1 VYQGG
6 HDEPD
11 PRRAIGGGAVSVSV
25 ERGADVVVHGRR
37 LRRDRALIMA
47 IVNRTPDSFY
57 DQGATWRPEAAQA
70 AIEDAV
76 AAGADVVD
84 LGGVPASPGPI
95 VTEAEEIDRVRPT
108 LIWARERFPDLTLSI
123 DTYRAEVVEAL
134 LAAGAD
140 LVNDSWAGWDPDVLP
155 ATARHGAGYVCAHTG
170 GLTPRTDPVRPQY
183 DDVMGDVIADTT
195 ALAARAVEAGVP
207 AEGILL
213 DPTIDFGKN
222 TPQSLEVLRTLPR
235 LIATGWPVLLAMS
248 NKGVVGE
255 TLDVPLEGRLT
266 GTLAATA
273 LAAAQGVAM
282 VRAHQVEQTRQTVEM
297 VASVVGT
304 RPPAAAQRWMD

>member
-1 VYQGG
+1 M
-6 HDEPD
+6 
-11 PRRAIGGGAVSVSV
+11 SVSV
-25 ERGADVVVHGRR
+25 ERGAGLVVRGRP

-57 DQGATWRPEAAQA
+57 DHGATWQPEAAQA
-70 AIEDAV
+70 AVERAV
-76 AAGADVVD
+76 ASGADVVD
-84 LGGVPASPGPI
+84 LGGVPASPGPL
-95 VTEAEEIDRVRPT
+95 VTASEEIDRVRPT
-108 LIWARERFPDLTLSI
+108 LVWARERFPGLTLSI
-123 DTYRAEVVEAL
+123 DTYRAEVAEAL

-140 LVNDSWAGWDPDVLP
+140 LVNDSWAGWEDELLAV
-155 ATARHGAGYVCAHTG
+155 TARHGAGYVAAHTG
-170 GLTPRTDPVRPQY
+170 GLTPRTDPVRPRY
-183 DDVMGDVIADTT
+183 TDVMGEVVADTV
-195 ALAARAVEAGVP
+195 ALAERAVAAGVP

-222 TPQSLEVLRTLPR
+222 TLHSLEVLRNLPR

-273 LAAAQGVAM
+273 LAASQGVAM
-282 VRAHQVEQTRQTVEM
+282 VRAHQVEETRQTVEM
-297 VASVVGT
+297 VASIAGQ
-304 RPPAAAQRWMD
+304 RPPAAARRWMD

>member
-1 VYQGG
+1 
-6 HDEPD
+6 
-11 PRRAIGGGAVSVSV
+11 VSVSV
-25 ERGADVVVHGRR
+25 EQGTGMVVHGRV

-57 DQGATWRPEAAQA
+57 DNGATWEPEAAQA
-70 AIEDAV
+70 AIEHAV

-84 LGGVPASPGPI
+84 LGGVPASPGPV
-95 VTEAEEIDRVRPT
+95 VTEEEEIDRVRPT
-108 LIWARERFPDLTLSI
+108 VVWARERFPELTLSI
-123 DTYRAEVVEAL
+123 DTYRAEVAEAL

-140 LVNDSWAGWDPDVLP
+140 LVNDSWAGWDEEILP
-155 ATARHGAGYVCAHTG
+155 VTARYGAGYVAAHTG
-170 GLTPRTDPVRPQY
+170 GLTPRTDPVRPRY
-183 DDVMGDVIADTT
+183 TDVMADVVAVTTDLAD
-195 ALAARAVEAGVP
+195 RAVAAGVP

-222 TPQSLEVLRTLPR
+222 TLHSLEVLRNLPQ

-273 LAAAQGVAM
+273 LAASHGVAM
-282 VRAHQVEQTRQTVEM
+282 VRAHQVEETRQTVEM
-297 VASVVGT
+297 VASIAGH
-304 RPPAAAQRWMD
+304 RPPAAARRWMD